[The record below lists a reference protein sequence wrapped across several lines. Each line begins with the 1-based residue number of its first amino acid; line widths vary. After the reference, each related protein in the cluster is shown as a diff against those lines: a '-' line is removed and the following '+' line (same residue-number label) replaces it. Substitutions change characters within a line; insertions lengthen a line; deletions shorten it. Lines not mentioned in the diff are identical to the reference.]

1 MKAARIVLP
10 FLLLAAALPAG
21 GESLWSPD
29 FKGYLSGSKG
39 LAAGDSF
46 VVQIDASSSLSFSSS
61 SNDSK
66 NLTLEFTGGESGN
79 IFSFLPQVRTSG
91 TQTTAGKDTLGLKT
105 QIPVVVTA
113 VNPDG
118 TAQVQ
123 GSRAVVIQ
131 GKNESITVTGVLS
144 PRLLDQKGTINFSKI
159 ANARLTYT
167 TFLASSK
174 DVLSPADLQRLLAPA
189 ATAAPA
195 ASGTAAAPGAGATG
209 AAATAAPGAPA
220 GAAATSPGA
229 GAGAAGAAGAGAAA
243 PAAPAGAVT
252 SAQPAQT
259 GLAIPEARK
268 KELLLLYL
276 NRLIDIVF
284 SQ

>member
-1 MKAARIVLP
+1 MAL
-10 FLLLAAALPAG
+10 LLLAVVLPAG

-39 LAAGDSF
+39 LAVGDSL

-79 IFSFLPQVRTSG
+79 IFSFLPQVRTGG
-91 TQTTAGKDTLGLKT
+91 TQTTAGKDNLSLKT
-105 QIPVVVTA
+105 QIPVVVAT

-123 GSRAVVIQ
+123 GTRTVAIQ
-131 GKNESITVTGVLS
+131 GKNESITVTGVIS
-144 PRLLDQKGTINFSKI
+144 PGLLDQKGSINFSKL

-167 TFLASSK
+167 TFLASAR
-174 DVLSPADLQRLLAPA
+174 DVLSPADLQRLLTPAPAAAGGAAAAGTA

-195 ASGTAAAPGAGATG
+195 AGSAAPAATTTAAPATG
-209 AAATAAPGAPA
+209 AASAPA
-220 GAAATSPGA
+220 P
-229 GAGAAGAAGAGAAA
+229 A
-243 PAAPAGAVT
+243 PA
-252 SAQPAQT
+252 PAQT
-259 GLAIPEARK
+259 GLTIPDARK

-276 NRLIDIVF
+276 NRLIDVVF

>member
-1 MKAARIVLP
+1 VKAVRIVMP
-10 FLLLAAALPAG
+10 FLLLAALMPAG

-29 FKGYLSGSKG
+29 FKGYLSGGRG
-39 LAAGDSF
+39 LAAGDAL

-66 NLTLEFTGGESGN
+66 NLTLEFSGGDSGN
-79 IFSFLPQVRTSG
+79 LFSFLPQVRTGG
-91 TQTTAGKDTLGLKT
+91 TQSATGKDSLSLKT

-123 GSRAVVIQ
+123 GSRAITVE
-131 GKNESITVTGVLS
+131 GKNESITVSGTVTPS
-144 PRLLDQKGTINFSKI
+144 LLDQKGSINFSRL

-167 TFLASSK
+167 TFLASAK
-174 DVLSPADLQRLLAPA
+174 DVLSPADLQQLLAPAPA

-195 ASGTAAAPGAGATG
+195 AGGTAPAA
-209 AAATAAPGAPA
+209 
-220 GAAATSPGA
+220 
-229 GAGAAGAAGAGAAA
+229 AGAAA
-243 PAAPAGAVT
+243 PAATGTTTAAAAPAATAAGTA
-252 SAQPAQT
+252 AQT
-259 GLAIPEARK
+259 GLSIPDARK

>member
-1 MKAARIVLP
+1 MSARIIMP
-10 FLLLAAALPAG
+10 FLLLAVVLSAS

-39 LAAGDSF
+39 LVVGDSL

-66 NLTLEFTGGESGN
+66 NLTLEFSGGESGN
-79 IFSFLPQVRTSG
+79 IFSFLPQVRTGG
-91 TQTTAGKDTLGLKT
+91 TQTTAGKDNLSLKT

-123 GSRAVVIQ
+123 GSRSVVIQ

-144 PRLLDQKGTINFSKI
+144 PGLLDQKGTINFSKL

-174 DVLSPADLQRLLAPA
+174 DVLSPADLQRLLTPA
-189 ATAAPA
+189 
-195 ASGTAAAPGAGATG
+195 
-209 AAATAAPGAPA
+209 
-220 GAAATSPGA
+220 
-229 GAGAAGAAGAGAAA
+229 AAA
-243 PAAPAGAVT
+243 PAPGAATTPAAAPVAPAGSAAPT
-252 SAQPAQT
+252 ATAAAAPAQPAQT
-259 GLAIPEARK
+259 GLAIPDARK

>member
-1 MKAARIVLP
+1 MP
-10 FLLLAAALPAG
+10 FLLLAVLAPAG

-29 FKGYLSGSKG
+29 FKGYLSGGRG
-39 LAAGDSF
+39 LAVGDAL

-66 NLTLEFTGGESGN
+66 NLTLEFSGGDSGN
-79 IFSFLPQVRTSG
+79 LFSFLPQVRTGG
-91 TQTTAGKDTLGLKT
+91 TQSTTGKDSLSLKT

-123 GSRAVVIQ
+123 GSRAITVE
-131 GKNESITVTGVLS
+131 GKNESITVSGTVTPS
-144 PRLLDQKGTINFSKI
+144 LLDQKGSINFSRL

-167 TFLASSK
+167 TFLASAK
-174 DVLSPADLQRLLAPA
+174 DVLSPADLQQLLAPA
-189 ATAAPA
+189 PA
-195 ASGTAAAPGAGATG
+195 ATGTAT
-209 AAATAAPGAPA
+209 A
-220 GAAATSPGA
+220 GAAASAT
-229 GAGAAGAAGAGAAA
+229 AGAAA
-243 PAAPAGAVT
+243 PAATGATTAAAASGTTAAAAATGTTAQTAPAGL
-252 SAQPAQT
+252 S
-259 GLAIPEARK
+259 IPDARK

-284 SQ
+284 AQ